1 MSKKNLLNLAL
12 LLIAATLASIIYFSN
27 ETNTDLARLTKVDA
41 NTIHK
46 ITIWHNNNATTIMNK
61 TADSRWQLSKP
72 VAIAA
77 NHFRISSIL
86 KLLNAPVHNQYA
98 GDAIDLNKTGLLVS
112 KTKISF
118 DDISIIFG
126 ITNPVTNLRFVQ
138 LGNTVYTIED
148 VYYPFLSS
156 HFGTLVS
163 FNLLPDNSAINK
175 LILANQTID
184 KNTSGLWQSNIDIS
198 ADNINIAIEHWQNI
212 QAFGVREYIEREV
225 LGEVFV
231 FLEERA
237 QAIRFIIT
245 DTDPWL
251 IIARPELGLEYHLDK
266 EAYDKLIAPQ

>member
-1 MSKKNLLNLAL
+1 MSKKNLLNLVL
-12 LLIAATLASIIYFSN
+12 LLIAATLAGIIYLSN
-27 ETNTDLARLTKVDA
+27 EKNTDLARLTKVDA
-41 NTIHK
+41 NTIQK
-46 ITIWHNNNATTIMNK
+46 ITISHNNNAVTIINK
-61 TADSRWQLSKP
+61 SADSRWQLSNP

-77 NHFRISSIL
+77 NSFRISSML
-86 KLLNAPVHNQYA
+86 KLLNAPIHNSYA
-98 GDAIDLNKTGLLVS
+98 GDAFDLNKTGLLTS

-118 DDISIIFG
+118 DEISIIFG

-148 VYYPFLSS
+148 VYYPLLSS

-163 FNLLPDNSAINK
+163 LNLLPTNNVIDK

-184 KNTSGLWQSNIDIS
+184 KNTSGLWQSNSDIS
-198 ADNINIAIEHWQNI
+198 ADNINIAIEHWQSI
-212 QAFGVREYIEREV
+212 QAFGVREYIERDE

-231 FLEERA
+231 FLEKQEK
-237 QAIRFIIT
+237 AIRFIIT

-266 EAYDKLIAPQ
+266 GVYDKLIAPQ